1 MLSRIHKPY
10 LLRPGRE
17 IINLTIVSSLL
28 AKQFLKKKAATLKLS
43 AFDLLRQNISVNRNI
58 SDLFIEDV
66 KTNVLTQYFMLS
78 FTYNINRFGGNAGR
92 QGRNMWK
99 GLR

>member
-1 MLSRIHKPY
+1 MSSAGELAGPSMLFTMMNAS
-10 LLRPGRE
+10 
-17 IINLTIVSSLL
+17 L

-92 QGRNMWK
+92 QGSNMRPGGW
-99 GLR
+99 RR